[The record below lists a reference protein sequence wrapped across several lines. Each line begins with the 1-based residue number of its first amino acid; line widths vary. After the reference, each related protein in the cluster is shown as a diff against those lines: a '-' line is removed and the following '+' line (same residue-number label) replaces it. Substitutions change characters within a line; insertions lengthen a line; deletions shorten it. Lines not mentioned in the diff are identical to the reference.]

1 MRTKLISAALSVALC
16 VALGACSSGSN
27 LPPPSRLPANPHEVR
42 LAQVWSRDAGGGG
55 GDQLLGLAPSAHRGD
70 VFVAASNGWV
80 TAFAV
85 SNGKRVWSRHVK
97 HGRLSGGP
105 AVGEGTV
112 VVGDRNGYVVALNS
126 RTGRVEWTSFVGAPV
141 LSNPVVAPGVV
152 AVKTIAGGLVGLDLK
167 TGARLWAISE
177 QAPSL
182 TLRYGSVPLIVKG
195 TVYAGFSD
203 GKVLAVNASTGKILW
218 RTQVAVGR
226 GANQIANLVD
236 VGGLLGYA
244 AGDLY
249 AVTYQGRLA
258 ALNASSGQI
267 VWTQLLS
274 SFTGL
279 TLTASRIYVSDSD
292 GRVHAFDLVTGVPDW
307 VYSKLEYRGLSAP
320 VPFHHVIVVGDRF
333 GWLHVLSGAKGRY
346 LGRVKVGG
354 SAIRMPPIVVGQRLV
369 VLTNGGSLS
378 AYRMTVLKKQSSSTH

>member
-1 MRTKLISAALSVALC
+1 MRFNLTPVALAVGLCLALS
-16 VALGACSSGSN
+16 ACSSGSN
-27 LPPPSRLPANPHEVR
+27 LPPPNRLPANPHKAKLTR
-42 LAQVWSRDAGGGG
+42 IWSHDVSGGGG
-55 GDQLLGLAPSAHRGD
+55 EQLLGLAPSAHRGD
-70 VFVAASNGWV
+70 VFVAGANGWV
-80 TAFAV
+80 AAFAV
-85 SNGKRVWSRHVK
+85 SNGKQVWSRHVK

-112 VVGDRNGYVVALNS
+112 VVGNRMGYVTALNS
-126 RTGRVEWTSFVGAPV
+126 RTGRVEWRSFVGAPV
-141 LSNPVVAPGVV
+141 LSNPAIAPGVV

-167 TGARLWAISE
+167 TGARLWAVSE

-195 TVYAGFSD
+195 SVYAGFAD
-203 GKVLAVNASTGKILW
+203 GRVIAVNASTGKMRW
-218 RTQVAVGR
+218 HTQVAVGR

-258 ALNASSGQI
+258 AINATSGQI
-267 VWTQLLS
+267 VWSQLLS

-279 TLTASRIYVSDSD
+279 TLTASRIYVSDSA
-292 GRVHAFDLVTGVPDW
+292 GHVHAFDLVTGVPDW
-307 VYSKLEYRGLSAP
+307 VYSKLAYRGLSAP
-320 VPFHHVIVVGDRF
+320 VPFHHTVVVGDHF
-333 GWLHVLSGAKGRY
+333 GWLHIISAAKGQY
-346 LGRVKVGG
+346 LGRVKVGD
-354 SAIRMPPIVVGQRLV
+354 SAIRMPPIVIGNELI

-378 AYRMTVLKKQSSSTH
+378 AYRLVSPTEPSSTH